1 MRFRLSLAAVLLT
14 APLARAADPITAERF
29 AELRTVVRPAADEDR
44 WARIPWKASLSEARK
59 AAAAQGKPIFLWEMD
74 GHPLGCT

>member
-1 MRFRLSLAAVLLT
+1 MRLWIGSLLFFAAASAEDASQFRKLHELIVPQEEELAWTQVDWGTDL
-14 APLARAADPITAERF
+14 
-29 AELRTVVRPAADEDR
+29 
-44 WARIPWKASLSEARK
+44 WEARR